1 MLNCRQATQLLSE
14 RLDRELTTKE
24 KLALKMHTAMCTA
37 CRRFGQQVEE
47 ISHISKIY
55 TQKNNDSE
63 K

>member
-24 KLALKMHTAMCTA
+24 KLALKMHTTICSA

-55 TQKNNDSE
+55 TGKNSDSE